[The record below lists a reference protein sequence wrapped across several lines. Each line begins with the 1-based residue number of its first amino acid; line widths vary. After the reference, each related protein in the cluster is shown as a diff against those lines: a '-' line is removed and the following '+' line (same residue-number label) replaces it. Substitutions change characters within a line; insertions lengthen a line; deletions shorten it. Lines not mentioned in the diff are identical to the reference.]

1 MIFLPKDICTHTY
14 AHDCTFLRKRHVSS
28 AYLCTHAINYALY
41 VAPRARRDIM
51 FLLSVYMQLCCWL
64 TVLVERVIAFSHGEA
79 YERIASL
86 ATDSTRDAAHTEGE
100 PGEDGLAWTLV
111 YSLFLFLYLD
121 RSPST
126 RPKVSLATCSLSLS
140 LRSSV
145 FIPLTLA

>member
-1 MIFLPKDICTHTY
+1 
-14 AHDCTFLRKRHVSS
+14 
-28 AYLCTHAINYALY
+28 
-41 VAPRARRDIM
+41 M

-121 RSPST
+121 PLPLDPKSRSL
-126 RPKVSLATCSLSLS
+126 LAACLFLCVRLSLF
-140 LRSSV
+140 RSH
-145 FIPLTLA
+145 